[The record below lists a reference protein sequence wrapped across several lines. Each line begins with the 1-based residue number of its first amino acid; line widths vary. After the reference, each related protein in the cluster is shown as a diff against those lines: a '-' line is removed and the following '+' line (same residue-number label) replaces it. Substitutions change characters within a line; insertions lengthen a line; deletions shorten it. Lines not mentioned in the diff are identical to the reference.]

1 MIDTHELKRRNLYLD
16 KLKAF
21 QDTEPVKVITGIK
34 ALREIQPAQA
44 HGGAFEAERH
54 YSGADWSK

>member
-21 QDTEPVKVITGIK
+21 QDTEPGK
-34 ALREIQPAQA
+34 LSPA
-44 HGGAFEAERH
+44 
-54 YSGADWSK
+54 